1 MKKRE
6 VEQIAFVKML
16 NSDTTC
22 TERATN
28 LNIQYEWAQFH
39 LIVWCINGFWDI
51 FMVLVLI
58 FFQ

>member
-1 MKKRE
+1 MRE

-28 LNIQYEWAQFH
+28 LNIQYKQAQFH
-39 LIVWCINGFWDI
+39 VIVWSINDFWI
-51 FMVLVLI
+51 YLWF
-58 FFQ
+58 